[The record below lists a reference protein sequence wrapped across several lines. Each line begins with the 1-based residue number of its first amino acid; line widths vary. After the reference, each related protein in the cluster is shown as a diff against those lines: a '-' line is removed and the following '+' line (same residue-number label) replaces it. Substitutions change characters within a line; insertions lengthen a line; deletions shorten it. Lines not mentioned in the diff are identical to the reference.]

1 MRAVILVRLTYKA
14 ETAGENCYDAVRL
27 MDAEHDVTLL
37 LKAWSDGEQTAL
49 DRLAPLVYAEL
60 GRLAHRFM
68 AGEREGHTLEA
79 AALVNEAFMRLVDWK
94 NVQWQ
99 NRAHFFAVSAQ
110 MMRRILTDYARSRG
124 SLKRGDGFELLSLD
138 ENLVFSEERSAELV
152 ALDEALTQLEQVDP
166 RLSRVVEL
174 RFFVGLTVEET
185 AEVLK
190 VSPFTVHRDW
200 RFARAWLS
208 SHIRSDG

>member
-1 MRAVILVRLTYKA
+1 MPVAF
-14 ETAGENCYDAVRL
+14 

-37 LKAWSDGEQTAL
+37 LKAWSGGEQAAL
-49 DRLAPLVYAEL
+49 DKLTPLVYTEL
-60 GRLAHRFM
+60 RRLARRFM
-68 AGEREGHTLEA
+68 AGERHQNTLET
-79 AALVNEAFMRLVDWK
+79 AALVNEAYMRLVEWK

-110 MMRRILTDYARSRG
+110 IMRRILTDYARSRT
-124 SLKRGDGFELLSLD
+124 SQKRGAGVQPLSLD
-138 ENLVFSEERSAELV
+138 EEFVFSEERNEELV
-152 ALDEALTQLEQVDP
+152 ALDEALTELEQVEP
-166 RLSRVVEL
+166 RMSRVVEL

-208 SHIRSDG
+208 RKVREKD